1 MFRGLRLRLTLLY
14 LAVALALIAL
24 LGGGTYLLI
33 NRYFQ
38 RTTDLALQYRLA
50 QEFRLRGIALPQTLA
65 SAETTWDTGR
75 LSQPPAHINTQPG
88 HDGRDDGEHH
98 RPYTYS
104 DNEFDAELAPI
115 FIMPLN
121 ASGQMIAASSDPAPP
136 FTPNVQAVTA
146 ALQNGSDWRTVQMS
160 DGSRLRLLTWNVPG
174 NSSVVFQV
182 GRVLT
187 DQSSALRQ
195 LLMVLLV
202 LGGVAALL
210 LGAGSW
216 WLAGRALRPAQA
228 AWERQQAFVANASH
242 ELRTPLTLMRASA
255 EVAMRHVTSQDA
267 EQRMLLNDVVQEC
280 DHTSHLVDDLL
291 LLSRLDAKQLAL
303 ERRPIVLADMFADI
317 ERQVGRLAADRNIH
331 FAVDHAG
338 DTVLGDV
345 TRLRQVLL
353 ILLDNALRYT
363 PDGGAVRLAAQRHGQ
378 YVTITV
384 SDSGSGIAP
393 EDLPRVFE
401 RFYRADSA
409 RTAPGGSGLGLAIA
423 KALVEAQ
430 HGHIAL
436 QSQPGQGTQVMVTL
450 PSV

>member
-1 MFRGLRLRLTLLY
+1 VFRGLRLRLTLLY

-24 LGGGTYLLI
+24 LGGGTYLLL

-38 RTTDLALQYRLA
+38 QTTDLALQYRLA
-50 QEFRLRGIALPQTLA
+50 QEFRLRGIPLPQALA
-65 SAETTWDTGR
+65 SAEAAWATAR
-75 LSQPPAHINTQPG
+75 LSPLPVRSSESHN
-88 HDGRDDGEHH
+88 HDGDDHR
-98 RPYTYS
+98 RPYGRD

-115 FIMPLN
+115 FIMPLD
-121 ASGQMIAASSDPAPP
+121 ASGQIMAASSEALPP
-136 FTPNVQAVTA
+136 FAPNVQAVA
-146 ALQNGSDWRTVQMS
+146 AAMQNGSDWRTVQLS
-160 DGSRLRLLTWNVPG
+160 DGTRLRLLTWRVPG
-174 NSSVVFQV
+174 NPPAVFQV

-195 LLMVLLV
+195 LLMALLA

-216 WLAGRALRPAQA
+216 WLAGRALRPVQV

-255 EVAMRHVTSQDA
+255 EMAMRHMPAHDA
-267 EQRMLLNDVVQEC
+267 EQRMLLQDVVQEC
-280 DHTSHLVDDLL
+280 DHTGRLVDDLL
-291 LLSRLDAKQLAL
+291 LLSRLDARQLAL
-303 ERRPIVLADMFADI
+303 ERQPVLLADMFADI
-317 ERQVGRLAADRNIH
+317 ERQVGRLAAARRICLT
-331 FAVDHAG
+331 VDHAG
-338 DTVLGDV
+338 YSVLGDA

-363 PDGGAVRLAAQRHGQ
+363 PEGGTIQLAARRHGQ
-378 YVTITV
+378 HVTMTV

-393 EDLPRVFE
+393 QDLPRVFE
-401 RFYRADSA
+401 RFYRADSV

-430 HGHIAL
+430 HGHITI
-436 QSQPGQGTQVMVTL
+436 QSQPGHGTQVMVTL
-450 PSV
+450 PAA